1 MSEYTEVEQPFLAQ
15 LAAQGWTVIDQG
27 AHLSQDPT
35 PSLRSSFRPW
45 WLPGVFRAAVG
56 AINTLAVGPEKG
68 TPWLTA
74 RQLDDLESQL
84 FRRPQRPLLESNQAV
99 HELLLKAQVDVNEAT
114 GAADP
119 VVRLIDFHHP
129 ERNQFHA
136 VNQFR
141 IATPGRG
148 REFIVPDI
156 VLFVNGI
163 PLAVIECKK
172 GSATCANPM
181 QEAFVQLR
189 RYMDQRVDQR
199 VAPGMDQRAAVAAS
213 GLKEGEPRLFH
224 TNLLL
229 VRTCGL
235 EADCG
240 NISSGEEHFH
250 AWKTLYPDND
260 PADDGRPAPLAAQ
273 QQLVAGMLTRANLL
287 QILRTCTVFMDTD
300 AGTRVKVVCRY
311 QQFRAANKI
320 VQRLRSGAMPL
331 ERSGVVWHTQG
342 SGKSLTMVFVARMLR
357 ASTDLN
363 DFKIV
368 LVNDRQDL
376 EAQLGATATL
386 IGGRVN
392 VIGST
397 HELREH
403 LASDSSDLNMVMVHK
418 FHERDQ
424 VLSLRVAEAL
434 GTYRAMPAAQTF
446 GVVNASAR
454 IVLMIDEAHRTQSSD
469 LSENLFAAF
478 PNATRLA
485 FTGTPLLTDRHGEHK
500 THKRFG
506 AAIDTYRLLDAVN
519 DGATLQILYEGRT
532 ADSALNEKHA
542 FDEKFEDLFRD
553 RSDEELAAIRRKYG
567 ATGDI
572 LEAKARIDA
581 IARDLVRHYVD
592 NILPNGFKA
601 QVVCHSKLACVRY
614 QEAIERAIAERVA
627 QEQVRALP
635 DAPLLRQ
642 LRFLKTAVIVSSD
655 GTNEAAYITQARKQA
670 ARLNA
675 VENFCKGFD
684 RDAPDQANT
693 GVAFLIV
700 CDMLLTGF
708 DAPIEQVMYIH
719 KRLREHTLLQAI
731 ARTNRVKRG
740 KHRGYVVDYIGLAN
754 HLTEALTLYT
764 ATDELQ
770 ELHDGLKNISTEL
783 PVLEERFQRLLQHF
797 EARGVAGIRAFIHGH
812 ERGQTQGQTQGPE
825 RDAQAHLERDAAV
838 VHAAVKALADERYR
852 ADFEVYLKKFLLSL
866 EIILPHASAQPFRV
880 PAKRFG
886 YILQVAKERYKDSS
900 LQLGDAGAKV
910 KALIN
915 EHLIS
920 LGINPKVPPV
930 ELLAEDFLLRLQQH
944 AQHAGG
950 NGEAKASEME
960 HAIRKH
966 CTVHHDEDP
975 AFFEK
980 LSEKVDALIARHHD
994 EWDVLVEHL
1003 GALRVEVIAGRKQ
1016 GVEGLGHEA
1025 SAFYEHIAQVGF
1037 GSADVP
1043 PSDRP
1048 AFKLL
1053 MAQIVEL
1060 LQATIGGID
1069 FWHSPDKQKR
1079 LRGDIKTAIGRAK
1092 VVALLPQRE
1101 RVAVEVMKLAKNRRD
1116 QLLNACGNG
1125 KA

>member
-1 MSEYTEVEQPFLAQ
+1 M
-15 LAAQGWTVIDQG
+15 
-27 AHLSQDPT
+27 
-35 PSLRSSFRPW
+35 
-45 WLPGVFRAAVG
+45 
-56 AINTLAVGPEKG
+56 
-68 TPWLTA
+68 
-74 RQLDDLESQL
+74 
-84 FRRPQRPLLESNQAV
+84 
-99 HELLLKAQVDVNEAT
+99 
-114 GAADP
+114 
-119 VVRLIDFHHP
+119 
-129 ERNQFHA
+129 
-136 VNQFR
+136 
-141 IATPGRG
+141 
-148 REFIVPDI
+148 PDI

-163 PLAVIECKK
+163 PLAVVECKK
-172 GSATCANPM
+172 GSAICANPM
-181 QEAFVQLR
+181 QEAYVQLK
-189 RYMDQRVDQR
+189 RYMDQR
-199 VAPGMDQRAAVAAS
+199 AETAAS

-224 TNLLL
+224 ANLLL
-229 VRTCGL
+229 VRTSGL
-235 EADCG
+235 EVDYG
-240 NISSGEEHFH
+240 SISSGEEHFY
-250 AWKTLYPDND
+250 AWKTLYP
-260 PADDGRPAPLAAQ
+260 ADDAGLAGLNPQ
-273 QQLVAGMLTRANLL
+273 QQLVAGMLSRANLL
-287 QILRTCTVFMDTD
+287 QMLRTSTVFMDTD

-320 VQRLRSGAMPL
+320 VHRLRTGGTAL

-342 SGKSLTMVFVARMLR
+342 SGKSLTMVFVARLLR

-376 EAQLGATATL
+376 ERQLGETAAL

-397 HELREH
+397 QALRQH
-403 LASDSSDLNMVMVHK
+403 LATDSSDLNMVMVHK
-418 FHERDQ
+418 FQERDQ
-424 VLSLRVAEAL
+424 VLSNTVAEAL
-434 GTYRAMPAAQTF
+434 GTYRAIPAGKTF
-446 GVVNASAR
+446 GVVNASDR

-469 LSENLFAAF
+469 LGENLFEAF

-485 FTGTPLLTDRHGEHK
+485 FTGTPLITDRHGERK

-506 AAIDTYRLLDAVN
+506 EYIDTYRLLDAVN

-553 RSDEELAAIRRKYG
+553 RSDEELAAIRKKYG

-572 LEAKARIDA
+572 LEAKARIAA
-581 IARDLVRHYVD
+581 ISSDLVRHYVD

-614 QEAIERAIAERVA
+614 QEGIEAAIAERAA
-627 QEQVRALP
+627 QEQAQS
-635 DAPLLRQ
+635 APNAELLRK
-642 LRFLKTAVIVSSD
+642 LAFLKTAVVVSSD
-655 GTNEAAYITQARKQA
+655 GTNEAAYITLARKRA

-675 VENFCKGFD
+675 VENFCKVFD
-684 RDAPDQANT
+684 LDDAEKANT
-693 GVAFLIV
+693 GIAFLIV

-708 DAPIEQVMYIH
+708 DAPIEQVMYID

-740 KHRGYVVDYIGLAN
+740 KQRGYVVDYIGLAN

-770 ELHDGLKNISTEL
+770 ELHDGLKNITTEL
-783 PVLEERFQRLLQHF
+783 PVLEERYQRLLQHF
-797 EARGVAGIRAFIHGH
+797 EGKGVGGIKVFVT
-812 ERGQTQGQTQGPE
+812 GQMSGELPGLQQQ
-825 RDAQAHLERDAAV
+825 AAV
-838 VHAAVKALADERYR
+838 VHAAVNALADERYR
-852 ADFEVYLKKFLLSL
+852 ADFEVYLKKFLMSL
-866 EIILPHASAQPFRV
+866 DIVLPHASALPFRV

-886 YILQVAKERYKDSS
+886 YILQIAKERYKDTS
-900 LQLGDAGAKV
+900 LQLGDAGEKV

-944 AQHAGG
+944 AGG
-950 NGEAKASEME
+950 NDEAKASEME

-975 AFFEK
+975 AFFKK
-980 LSEKVDALIARHHD
+980 LSEKVDALIERHHD
-994 EWDVLVEHL
+994 QWDLLVEKL
-1003 GALRVEVIAGRKQ
+1003 DELRVEAVAGRKQ
-1016 GVEGLGHEA
+1016 GVQGLGREA
-1025 SAFYEHIAQVGF
+1025 STFYEHIAQVGF

-1043 PSDRP
+1043 PADLP
-1048 AFKLL
+1048 AFKVL

-1060 LQATIGGID
+1060 LQETIGSID
-1069 FWHSPDKQKR
+1069 FWQSPDKQKR
-1079 LRGDIKTAIGRAK
+1079 LRGEIKTTIGRARID
-1092 VVALLPQRE
+1092 ALLSQRE
-1101 RVAVEVMKLAKNRRD
+1101 RVAVEVMKLAKNRHD
-1116 QLLNACGNG
+1116 ELLRAAGPG